1 MRLRCDPFVRFCLF
15 FDLFFM
21 RLLSFEHNLCV
32 FNSKIIP
39 TASMRCEYRTA
50 LVHRL
55 LTWCLVYNNAVN
67 FQIRR
72 FFVVVFYSPFEHRM
86 DFEFFSVRF
95 SSLEVFFYWISVN
108 VFLSANIKYCL
119 LFLFLSG
126 RFAHC
131 FTFVWCVCTVQESL
145 AVVVVHCAIWLGG
158 IDVYWRHDS
167 RVWTAFVWV
176 ILFVSLGHWYLF
188 SLRSLWLSV
197 MISDCTKISICMA
210 RTFTLFIDKRSTYP
224 NKRTHASS
232 ATCRESV
239 AYKRCDIK

>member
-1 MRLRCDPFVRFCLF
+1 MIFIGTNIVIDVFLELFWCMRARKYTRPLKEIINIRIEMRLRCDPFVRFCLF

-32 FNSKIIP
+32 FNSKIIS

-95 SSLEVFFYWISVN
+95 SSLEVFF
-108 VFLSANIKYCL
+108 L
-119 LFLFLSG
+119 LNL
-126 RFAHC
+126 RE
-131 FTFVWCVCTVQESL
+131 CVSFCE
-145 AVVVVHCAIWLGG
+145 HK
-158 IDVYWRHDS
+158 
-167 RVWTAFVWV
+167 
-176 ILFVSLGHWYLF
+176 ILFIVF
-188 SLRSLWLSV
+188 ISLW
-197 MISDCTKISICMA
+197 SICSLLHIRLMCV
-210 RTFTLFIDKRSTYP
+210 
-224 NKRTHASS
+224 HS
-232 ATCRESV
+232 AGIAGCCRC
-239 AYKRCDIK
+239 ALCNMIGWY